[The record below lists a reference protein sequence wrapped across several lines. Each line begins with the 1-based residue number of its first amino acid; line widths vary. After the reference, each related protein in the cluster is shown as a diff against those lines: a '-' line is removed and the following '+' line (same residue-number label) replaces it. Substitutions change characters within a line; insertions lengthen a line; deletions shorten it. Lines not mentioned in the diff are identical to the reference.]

1 MIEFN
6 KIYIEGFCSI
16 TSLEM
21 PLNTQKIT
29 IVRGPNGYGKSNFL
43 SAIVWALYGK
53 NLKKDAT
60 HFIRADIASQAYFS
74 RFVKNGEEWIY
85 F

>member
-16 TSLEM
+16 TSLEI

-29 IVRGPNGYGKSNFL
+29 IVRGPNGYGKVISYQQ
-43 SAIVWALYGK
+43 LYG
-53 NLKKDAT
+53 
-60 HFIRADIASQAYFS
+60 FYM
-74 RFVKNGEEWIY
+74 VKT
-85 F
+85 